1 MKRDD
6 SIAGCEKMDQRLSSC
21 RKTMTQIPTV
31 KPTSRLE
38 GIILNLPIMRAKII
52 LQVKVFLTN
61 KLFHLYLPWNH
72 LLVEWILPIF
82 PVETSSLL
90 FPSLSLCRFSVSLSL
105 SLCLLPSLDLSLSL
119 YLLFSLG
126 PFFTPE
132 RKTKD
137 SFFFSEFLFLFA
149 QFSPHFPFFVR
160 GTPPFSLSSV
170 DFLKCKTK
178 TSMMLLMMKQKI

>member
-90 FPSLSLCRFSVSLSL
+90 FPSLSLCLSLCLSVSLSL
-105 SLCLLPSLDLSLSL
+105 SLAFSRSVSVSVSLVLSRSLFHPGTEDKRFFFFFRVSLSIRSIL
-119 YLLFSLG
+119 N
-126 PFFTPE
+126 
-132 RKTKD
+132 
-137 SFFFSEFLFLFA
+137 SFLA
-149 QFSPHFPFFVR
+149 PHFPFFVR
-160 GTPPFSLSSV
+160 GTPPPSL
-170 DFLKCKTK
+170 FLPLTF
-178 TSMMLLMMKQKI
+178 